1 MSEWLSG
8 KHAVAGALRGERRQ
22 VHEVIFAPGS
32 PGVDEILA
40 LAEASAVTT
49 RAAGDEVRDLG
60 AQGVAAR
67 CGGYRYR
74 GETDLPDGADGQAL
88 VVVLD
93 QIQDPQNLG
102 AMVRTAEAA
111 GACAVCIPERRA
123 AQVTPAVVRASA
135 GATELVPIHRVV
147 NIART
152 LGRLK
157 KQGYWTVGL
166 APDSGTVWDQV
177 DYRGAVAV
185 VIGAEGDGIRPLVAR
200 QCDFMVELPMRGR
213 VESLNASAA
222 LAAMLYEIVRQQI
235 ASR

>member
-1 MSEWLSG
+1 LSEWLSG

-32 PGVDEILA
+32 PGVDEILV